1 MTGIAQASSAPDRET
16 LELIVGDVF
25 TGLLGDVEP
34 PLADEDGGDPLPVL
48 ARVSVTG
55 TWNGEVVVECST
67 PLARLVTSHLLLIA
81 MDDLADEDVRDV
93 VGELVNVIGGN
104 VKSVMP
110 GPSTMSLPQSLLD
123 GEHVPGADARGAVA
137 AVQFAWREEPLRV
150 SVFTQDPATGREQST
165 EVGS

>member
-1 MTGIAQASSAPDRET
+1 MTEIIESAPAPDPET

-25 TGLLGDVEP
+25 AGLLGDVEP
-34 PLADEDGGDPLPVL
+34 PFAEGDGGDPLPVL

-67 PLARLVTSHLLLIA
+67 PLARLVTSHLLLVAI
-81 MDDLADEDVRDV
+81 DELADDDVRDV

-123 GEHVPGADARGAVA
+123 GEHVPGAEARGAA
-137 AVQFAWREEPLRV
+137 SAVRLAWREEPLRV
-150 SVFTQDPATGREQST
+150 SVFTQGPAIDREQST

>member
-1 MTGIAQASSAPDRET
+1 MTGIAEAASGPDRET

-34 PLADEDGGDPLPVL
+34 PLADEEGSDPLPVL

-67 PLARLVTSHLLLIA
+67 PLARLVSSHLLLVA
-81 MDDLADEDVRDV
+81 VDELADDDVRDV

-123 GEHVPGADARGAVA
+123 GEHVPTVAARGPAA
-137 AVQFAWREEPLRV
+137 AVQLAWREQPLRV
-150 SVFTQDPATGREQST
+150 SVFTQDLVGDQEHNA

>member
-1 MTGIAQASSAPDRET
+1 MTEIVLAPSAPDRET

-34 PLADEDGGDPLPVL
+34 PLADEDGSDPLPVL

-67 PLARLVTSHLLLIA
+67 PLARLVSSHLLLVA
-81 MDDLADEDVRDV
+81 VDDLDDEDVRDV

-123 GEHVPGADARGAVA
+123 GEHVRGSADRGPAA
-137 AVQFAWREEPLRV
+137 AVRLAWREEPLRV
-150 SVFTQDPATGREQST
+150 SVFTQDLVTDRELNT